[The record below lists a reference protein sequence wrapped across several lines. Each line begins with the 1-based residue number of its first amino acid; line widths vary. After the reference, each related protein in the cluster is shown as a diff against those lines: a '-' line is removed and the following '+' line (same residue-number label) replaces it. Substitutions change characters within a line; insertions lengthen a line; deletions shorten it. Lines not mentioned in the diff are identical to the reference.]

1 MGNISRNAT
10 QPKDLVDSAKVC
22 KKQTRKVLTVSHVLL
37 HLVSWNPLSS
47 DRRDEEGFLWRG
59 CLRLLGCN
67 GRREGG
73 REGGRER
80 GREGEREE
88 SIEKWKEERRYEER
102 RW

>member
-1 MGNISRNAT
+1 MGNISCNAT
-10 QPKDLVDSAKVC
+10 RPKDLVDSAKVS

-73 REGGRER
+73 REG
-80 GREGEREE
+80 EREE
-88 SIEKWKEERRYEER
+88 SIEKWKEERRYEEW